1 MTPANA
7 LTSLPAAPSH
17 SGIKTDLESE
27 VLRGLLASPKSLP
40 PKLFYDAYGAELFER
55 IATLPEYYLTRAE
68 LEILEDRASE
78 IARLAGPACTLVEY
92 GSGAGRKVRLLL
104 DAMQSPS
111 TYVPIDICAEQLA
124 AVAGEIA
131 AAYPG
136 LVVRPIAADYT
147 MPLMLPAIASSGRRM
162 AFFPGST
169 IGNLTPDE
177 ATEFLIH
184 VRRTV
189 GQNGALL
196 LGVDRVKSSG
206 VLNAAYNDARGVTA
220 AFNINV
226 LRRLNRELGADFHL
240 DCFSHHAFFNEPEK
254 RVEMHLVSAV
264 SQTVSVGGARVRFQS
279 GETIWTE
286 SSYKYDRYRLNALA
300 TSAGFTVKRLWTDAA
315 SRFWV
320 TFLEVERPEGRR
332 LPNDS

>member
-1 MTPANA
+1 MTPVNA
-7 LTSLPAAPSH
+7 LAWLPAVPSH
-17 SGIKTDLESE
+17 AGVSSDIESE

-55 IATLPEYYLTRAE
+55 ITTLPEYYLTRAE
-68 LEILEDRASE
+68 LEILEERASD

-111 TYVPIDICAEQLA
+111 TYVPIDICAEQLT
-124 AVAGEIA
+124 AVAEEIA
-131 AAYPG
+131 AAYPK
-136 LVVRPIAADYT
+136 LVVWPIAADYT
-147 MPLMLPAIASSGRRM
+147 MPLVLPAIASSGRRM

-169 IGNLTPDE
+169 IGNLSPDE
-177 ATEFLIH
+177 ATEFLNQ

-189 GQNGALL
+189 GPNGALL
-196 LGVDRVKSSG
+196 LGVDRVKSSW

-226 LRRLNRELGADFHL
+226 LRRLNREIGADFRL
-240 DCFSHHAFFNEPEK
+240 DCYSHHAFFNEAAN

-264 SQTVSVGGARVRFQS
+264 AQTVAVAGARVHFRA

-286 SSYKYDRYRLNALA
+286 SSYKYDRTRLNALA
-300 TSAGFTVKRLWTDAA
+300 TAAGFAVRRLWTDAA

-320 TFLEVERPEGRR
+320 AFLEVGRSEGRGLR
-332 LPNDS
+332 NGS

>member
-1 MTPANA
+1 MTPVSA
-7 LTSLPAAPSH
+7 LASLPAISSH
-17 SGIKTDLESE
+17 AGVSSDIESE

-55 IATLPEYYLTRAE
+55 ITALPEYYLTRAE
-68 LEILEDRASE
+68 FEILEERASE
-78 IARLAGPACTLVEY
+78 IARLAGAACTLVEY
-92 GSGAGRKVRLLL
+92 GSGAGRKVGLLL
-104 DAMQSPS
+104 DAMQDPS

-131 AAYPG
+131 AAYPK
-136 LVVRPIAADYT
+136 LAVWPIAADYT
-147 MPLMLPAIASSGRRM
+147 LPLVLPTITASGRRM

-177 ATEFLIH
+177 ATEFLSH

-189 GQNGALL
+189 GPNGALL
-196 LGVDRVKSSG
+196 LGVDRVKSSC

-226 LRRLNRELGADFHL
+226 LRRLNRELGADFRL
-240 DCFSHHAFFNEPEK
+240 DGFSHLAFFNEAAM

-264 SQTVSVGGARVRFQS
+264 AQTVSVGGARVHFRS

-286 SSYKYDRYRLNALA
+286 SSYKYDQTRLKSLA
-300 TSAGFTVKRLWTDAA
+300 TAAGFTVKRLWTDAA

-320 TFLEVERPEGRR
+320 AFLEVERPSGRR